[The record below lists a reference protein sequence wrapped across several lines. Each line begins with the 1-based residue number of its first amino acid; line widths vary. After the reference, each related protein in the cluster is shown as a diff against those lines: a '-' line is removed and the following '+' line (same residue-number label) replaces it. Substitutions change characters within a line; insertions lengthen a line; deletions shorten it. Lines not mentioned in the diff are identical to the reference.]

1 VASGQITFGS
11 QVYFPYV
18 TQIKIHTYSKNGTIQ
33 NAWVNQW
40 QIGSKLLI
48 SNSAG
53 DVAMFTITSAPDLNG
68 AIYTVGV
75 VNFNT
80 WDAARALE
88 LSFGFD
94 GTTNFNEDVSII
106 YLPVP
111 RTHVTKYTTYTDNSW
126 TCPAGVTQIKLTLIG
141 AGGAS
146 GDASAIGQNTTASF
160 TSAADTAGATTF
172 TVGETAYTALGGR
185 KGLNHIVTADTLAV
199 EGDFDLWISGS
210 SSSSGTEVD
219 DIRYPGCGG
228 GPAVCSATSQRNFI
242 MGGFNDRLVSYIRI
256 LARSLRGQDGLTE
269 VFQVAVTPGTTYTFS
284 IGKGAGFV
292 ANSNVTDTYMGS
304 NGAVIIEYVV

>member
-33 NAWVNQW
+33 TAWVNQW

-80 WDAARALE
+80 WDAARYLE

-106 YLPVP
+106 YLPIP
-111 RTHVTKYTTYTDNSW
+111 RTHVTKYTTYTDTSW

-141 AGGAS
+141 AGGPA
-146 GDASAIGQNTTASF
+146 GDAEAITQGSTAVSS
-160 TSAADTAGATTF
+160 TSAGPGASTTF
-172 TVGETAYTALGGR
+172 TAGGTVYTALGGK
-185 KGLNHIVTADTLAV
+185 KGLSHSVT
-199 EGDFDLWISGS
+199 GDIIAYEPGQS
-210 SSSSGTEVD
+210 SSNSAGSEDNYNT
-219 DIRYPGCGG
+219 YPGCGM
-228 GPAVCSATSQRNFI
+228 GPLRAFAVTSYGYGNTSSRA
-242 MGGFNDRLVSYIRI
+242 
-256 LARSLRGQDGLTE
+256 LARSLRGQDGVTQ
-269 VFQVAVTPGTTYTFS
+269 VFQVTVVPATTYTFS
-284 IGKGAGFV
+284 IGNGA
-292 ANSNVTDTYMGS
+292 STGS
-304 NGAVIIEYVV
+304 SDGAVIIEYVV